1 MTKRAFSNSFD
12 LVPPHV
18 NTFKASTCSS
28 DLQFRMVESEGVMNF
43 AGITRKSMSISTGLE
58 KFESPVRPMT
68 LLSGRLRVPPKS
80 LMK

>member
-1 MTKRAFSNSFD
+1 MTKGVFSNSFD

-18 NTFKASTCSS
+18 TSKALTCSS

-43 AGITRKSMSISTGLE
+43 AGITRELMSISTGLE